1 LARSASKPGNGA
13 DGTRFGESASD
24 AEPEQ
29 QPDKRLGPGSVIDG
43 KYRLERLL
51 GEGGMGS
58 VWCAQHLQLD
68 LPVAIKLL
76 RAGSDK
82 AILSE
87 RLKIEAR
94 AVARLTHP
102 AIVRVFDVDTSEG
115 GDPYIVMELLEGES
129 LADLLERGP
138 LSSVLAVQ
146 TLLPIAEGLAL
157 AHAKGIVHRDLKPH
171 NVFIVRDGERVQPK
185 LLDFGIAKLTTSPLP
200 TGSLTDT
207 GIVVGSPD
215 YMSPEQAR
223 GRNDVD
229 FRADIW
235 QFCVVLYESL
245 TGDTPFEGEN
255 YNALMRAIVED
266 EPKPLQ
272 LDQDVD
278 LHLSE
283 LIAWGLAK
291 DRSKRPAS
299 IQELARAL
307 AEWLMA
313 CGVNEDITFAPLAQ
327 KWLARPA
334 QKSLPLLQ
342 PEALE
347 EPKPPPPVRTDTL
360 LSPRFLPGLAEGSTP
375 GLDQP
380 AAKLRSRRALGR
392 WAAVAALLL
401 AAGLVWLL
409 ARKPRAEQAT
419 ATAPSASAVIATTQS
434 APTSVELAPT
444 APQPLAAQ
452 PASSA
457 PGVNSAPVPASPGRS
472 SKANA
477 SKVPN
482 VPASAGPSAT
492 SKPARDV
499 HDETRELLQAY

>member
-1 LARSASKPGNGA
+1 VARSASKPNVGA
-13 DGTRFGESASD
+13 DGTRFGESEGD

-29 QPDKRLGPGSVIDG
+29 PARKLGKGTVIDG
-43 KYRLERLL
+43 KYRLERLV
-51 GEGGMGS
+51 GEGGMGT

-76 RAGSDK
+76 RADSSQPT
-82 AILSE
+82 LSE
-87 RLKIEAR
+87 RLKLEAR
-94 AVARLTHP
+94 AVARLSHP
-102 AIVRVFDVDTSEG
+102 AIVRVFDVDTSEA

-129 LADLLERGP
+129 LSDLLDRGH

-157 AHAKGIVHRDLKPH
+157 AHAKGVVHRDLKPH
-171 NVFIVRDGERVQPK
+171 NVFIVRDGERLQPK
-185 LLDFGIAKLTTSPLP
+185 LLDFGIAKLTTNPLP

-223 GRNDVD
+223 GRSDVD

-245 TGDTPFEGEN
+245 TGETPFEAEN

-266 EPKPLQ
+266 EPKALQ
-272 LDQDVD
+272 LDEDVD

-283 LIAWGLAK
+283 LIIWGLAK

-299 IQELARAL
+299 MQELARAL
-307 AEWLMA
+307 AEWLLA
-313 CGVNEDITFAPLAQ
+313 RGVSEDITGAPLVQ
-327 KWLARPA
+327 KWLSRPT

-347 EPKPPPPVRTDTL
+347 EPKPALPVRTDTL
-360 LSPRFLPGLAEGSTP
+360 LSPRFPPALADGSPHGLNEP
-375 GLDQP
+375 
-380 AAKLRSRRALGR
+380 AKLRSKQTLGQ
-392 WAAVAALLL
+392 WAAMAGLLL
-401 AAGLVWLL
+401 LLSGGLAWALWREPG
-409 ARKPRAEQAT
+409 ARQ
-419 ATAPSASAVIATTQS
+419 APSPTVSANVNMAATP
-434 APTSVELAPT
+434 APTPLVELAPT
-444 APQPLAAQ
+444 APQPSAA
-452 PASSA
+452 PANSSA
-457 PGVNSAPVPASPGRS
+457 PGVNSASLPAVPVRS
-472 SKANA
+472 SKPVAPKPV
-477 SKVPN
+477 SSSSG
-482 VPASAGPSAT
+482 PAAAT
-492 SKPARDV
+492 KPARDR